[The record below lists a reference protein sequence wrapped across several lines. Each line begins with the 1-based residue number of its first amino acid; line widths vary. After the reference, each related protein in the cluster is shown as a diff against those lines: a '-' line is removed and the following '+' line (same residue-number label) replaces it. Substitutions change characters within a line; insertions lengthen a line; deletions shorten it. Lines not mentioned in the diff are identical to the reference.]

1 MYQTN
6 YNLVQ
11 TKTARAE
18 FFFAKNELGGVD
30 DHHLGQA
37 PHDPGGADERLRR
50 PELHRPR
57 PERLVAQRRLLQVR
71 QK

>member
-1 MYQTN
+1 M
-6 YNLVQ
+6 
-11 TKTARAE
+11 ARVN
-18 FFFAKNELGGVD
+18 FFSPKYKLGGVD

-37 PHDPGGADERLRR
+37 PHDPGGADERVRR
-50 PELHRPR
+50 PELHHPR